1 MHRSLLIIVVFALAG
16 LACDFGSFLRP
27 PAEPTPPGQGI
38 VENFDANTHNWFEG
52 PVSQAQVFIADGV
65 LHIDNPYEEELD
77 DSGNNVIDNFVFSRM
92 DCCNFE
98 NFDLTVESTQLEGT
112 DNNEIGIVFYA
123 REPKNFFEFAYS
135 GDGFVALFEYAG
147 DDFSTIVEFTP
158 VDAILQ
164 GNATNTVRLVVQDGE
179 VTAYI
184 NGSQVLNA
192 DISMPRVS
200 PIGLGCGA
208 FEAPKVHCTFDNLR
222 ITQL

>member
-1 MHRSLLIIVVFALAG
+1 MHRSLLIIAVFALAG
-16 LACDFGSFLRP
+16 LACDLGSLLSP
-27 PAEPTPPGQGI
+27 PAGPTPPGQGI

-52 PVSQAQVFIADGV
+52 SVSQAQVFIADGV
-65 LHIDNPYEEELD
+65 LQINNPYEEE
-77 DSGNNVIDNFVFSRM
+77 VDNFVFSRM

-123 REPKNFFEFAYS
+123 RDPKNFFEFAYS
-135 GDGFVALFEYAG
+135 GDGFVALFEYAE
-147 DDFSTIVEFTP
+147 DDLSTVVEFTP

-164 GNATNTVRLVVQDGE
+164 GNATNTVRLVVEDGQ

-192 DISMPRVS
+192 DISMPRAS